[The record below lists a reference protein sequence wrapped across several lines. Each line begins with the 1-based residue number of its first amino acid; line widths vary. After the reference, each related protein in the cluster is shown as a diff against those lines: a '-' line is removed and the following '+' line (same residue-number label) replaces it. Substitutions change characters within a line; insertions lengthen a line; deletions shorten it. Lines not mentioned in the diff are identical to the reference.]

1 MPRLLRPSHMALI
14 RPAFL
19 YSVTTSGMNSGR
31 LQIIV
36 EFMYYCSTNTNK
48 LLKKKKNAAEHY
60 SKLL

>member
-1 MPRLLRPSHMALI
+1 M
-14 RPAFL
+14 
-19 YSVTTSGMNSGR
+19 TTSGMNSGR

-48 LLKKKKNAAEHY
+48 LNKKKKKNAAEHY